1 MSIDKWLT
9 EEEQEPSVEKTGQ
22 ETHNSE
28 ELKDAK
34 LQKIREIVS
43 KNKSSENQ
51 EVRNQGR
58 VVLHVSEENDFL
70 NYIIKFKEWLNQRNY
85 LKGDLD
91 KLEVWVKNL
100 YNKLELDPED
110 THELVRDKKDLLND
124 LKKEFRD
131 IPPQLLEEK
140 VRIAINKKLRGTKK
154 TSSDTYY
161 LRKIKKITEEKLK
174 EARYYKIVERILNL

>member
-34 LQKIREIVS
+34 LQKIRDLVTKSNS
-43 KNKSSENQ
+43 KNQ
-51 EVRNQGR
+51 EVKKQESAAIQG
-58 VVLHVSEENDFL
+58 SEENDFL
-70 NYIIKFKEWLNQRNY
+70 SYIIKFKEWLNQRNY

-110 THELVRDKKDLLND
+110 THEVVRDKKDLLND

-140 VRIAINKKLRGTKK
+140 VRIAINKKLRGTQK